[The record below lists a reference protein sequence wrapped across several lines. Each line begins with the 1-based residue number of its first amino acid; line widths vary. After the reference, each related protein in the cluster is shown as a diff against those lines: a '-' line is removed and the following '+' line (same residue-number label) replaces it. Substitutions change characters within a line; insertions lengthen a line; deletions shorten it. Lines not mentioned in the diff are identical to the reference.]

1 MNDQP
6 IIRPAVSSDLNA
18 LIELEQI
25 CFDEESFSR
34 SQLRYLISK
43 ARADFLL
50 TEASG
55 EISSFIILL
64 KRRASR
70 GMRIYSVAVSP
81 KFRGKGLARILLHEA
96 ARRARTYGFRYLT
109 LEVSENNTAAIRL
122 YLNTDFEVF
131 GEKLSYYKNGSKAFL
146 MRKEIS

>member
-1 MNDQP
+1 MNHQTV
-6 IIRPAVSSDLNA
+6 IRPAGSSDLNA
-18 LIELEQI
+18 LIKLEQI
-25 CFDEESFSR
+25 CFNTESFSR

-64 KRRASR
+64 KRRTSR

-81 KFRGKGLARILLHEA
+81 KFRGKGLARLLLHEA
-96 ARRARTYGFRYLT
+96 AQRARADGLRYLT
-109 LEVSENNTAAIRL
+109 LEVSEDNTAAISL
-122 YLNTDFEVF
+122 YLNMGFEVF
-131 GEKLSYYKNGSKAFL
+131 GERLSYYKNGSKAFL